1 MNKETLLKIA
11 AEVEETIG
19 LIKEHGATAVT
30 APHFLK
36 SLSGFIM
43 KAASEL
49 PEENK
54 ASKYALEAAIKTGM
68 QFNTVDGFIDLVHK
82 IQENVDFSS

>member
-11 AEVEETIG
+11 AEVDEVAVMVKGRE
-19 LIKEHGATAVT
+19 GAST
-30 APHFLK
+30 APQYLK
-36 SLSGFIM
+36 SLSDFIM

-68 QFNTVDGFIDLVHK
+68 QFNTVDGFIDLVRK